1 MIQYRPL
8 FLARKIFSG
17 AIFRIR
23 TKDKIVC
30 LTFDDGPHP
39 ESTLKILDV
48 LGKYQVR
55 AIFFLTGSNAEKYP
69 ELKDKI
75 ITRGHEIGNHGY
87 SHISGWSTTVKKYAE
102 NVLKAEK
109 FISSQFFRPPYGR
122 ICPNQYHKLISAY
135 KIVFWDLMPYDF
147 LKSQT
152 GEKCLRILKEK
163 MRPGSVI
170 VLHDKP
176 DSQVTEFLDEFIVFA
191 LDEDYKFVTLN

>member
-8 FLARKIFSG
+8 FLTRKIFSG

-23 TKDKIVC
+23 TKEKIVC

-39 ESTLKILDV
+39 ESTLKILNV
-48 LGKYQVR
+48 LEKYQVK
-55 AIFFLTGSNAEKYP
+55 AMFFLTGSNAEKYP

-75 ITRGHEIGNHGY
+75 IYLGHEIGNHGY
-87 SHISGWSTTVKKYAE
+87 SHISGWLTTGKKYSE
-102 NVLKAEK
+102 NVSKAEK
-109 FISSQFFRPPYGR
+109 FTSSQFFRPPYGR
-122 ICPNQYHKLISAY
+122 LCLNQYHRLIKAY

-147 LKSQT
+147 LNGQK
-152 GEKCLRILKEK
+152 GAKCLRILKEK
-163 MRPGSVI
+163 IRPGAVI

-176 DSQVTEFLDEFIVFA
+176 DSQVTEFLDEFIAFA